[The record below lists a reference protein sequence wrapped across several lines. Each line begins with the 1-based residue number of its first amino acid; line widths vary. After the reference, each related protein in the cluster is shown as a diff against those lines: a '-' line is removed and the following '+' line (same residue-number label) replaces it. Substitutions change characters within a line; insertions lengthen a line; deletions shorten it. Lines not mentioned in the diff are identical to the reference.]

1 MFHILNSMIYLHQFR
16 DLPGCFPISVTVA
29 YSFNYSKFVIYLCH
43 HIQLFKNISE
53 YALLNILV
61 GVLAYIFIN
70 DILSYVYQTRY
81 KGNAKLVE
89 LIGKFCSLEDLTII
103 RVLCFLKFWS
113 NSDINQSDL
122 LTGYFVNTTSRV
134 FLNQ

>member
-16 DLPGCFPISVTVA
+16 DLPGCFSISVTVA

-89 LIGKFCSLEDLTII
+89 LIGKFCCLEDLNII
-103 RVLCFLKFWS
+103 RVLCFLKF
-113 NSDINQSDL
+113 
-122 LTGYFVNTTSRV
+122 
-134 FLNQ
+134 